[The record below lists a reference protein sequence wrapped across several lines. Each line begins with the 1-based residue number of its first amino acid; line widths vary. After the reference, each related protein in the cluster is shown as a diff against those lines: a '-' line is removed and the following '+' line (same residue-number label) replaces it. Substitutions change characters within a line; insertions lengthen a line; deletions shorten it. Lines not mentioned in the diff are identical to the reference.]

1 MAMRRSYS
9 DHGERYS
16 AATISATVASERE
29 IPESCGDRSA
39 SRRRTRWI
47 SARERRV
54 IARWLRRTADVA
66 PDPHPILRRQDPSLH
81 GRAAAVHG
89 ELLELAALVERVD
102 DPDPACYGRT
112 ALAARR
118 RLRQPALQLRDPRLG
133 SSRDSVLGP
142 RQARDAHLTQ
152 RPWRVAVP
160 GQRRSCLVP
169 RTTAPDR
176 GPVAT

>member
-66 PDPHPILRRQDPSLH
+66 PDPHPILRRQDPLLH

-102 DPDPACYGRT
+102 DPDPACM
-112 ALAARR
+112 AELHSLLADGCDSPLYNSEIHVSELRATLYWVRAR
-118 RLRQPALQLRDPRLG
+118 
-133 SSRDSVLGP
+133 
-142 RQARDAHLTQ
+142 
-152 RPWRVAVP
+152 
-160 GQRRSCLVP
+160 LVMH
-169 RTTAPDR
+169 T
-176 GPVAT
+176 